1 MKDLKLCLN
10 LSFQVKMRQHSRML
24 VTQRALLALWSAKND
39 TAMKGGE
46 LIDLSRSICYV
57 DRLRVRLP
65 GNATNL
71 RGHIDSGSINRWTD
85 EQYRNLAT
93 VKVLY
98 QPTNTE
104 SLLLQHNSL
113 QKAQNTEIPF
123 SGNAMTTFSVAT
135 GRPMNPS
142 MCPIGG
148 RAPWAAR

>member
-98 QPTNTE
+98 QPTNTK

-113 QKAQNTEIPF
+113 QKHEIQVFPF
-123 SGNAMTTFSVAT
+123 QEML
-135 GRPMNPS
+135 
-142 MCPIGG
+142 
-148 RAPWAAR
+148 